1 MKEEARA
8 TKVSI
13 MWVVRELRVRRT
25 KPVALMEL
33 IGRFICIKRRYRSFQ
48 RALIIE
54 AKGRTPPVLIVLK
67 ATSVASVSTLDRKYA
82 AGELEL

>member
-33 IGRFICIKRRYRSFQ
+33 IGRFHIY
-48 RALIIE
+48 
-54 AKGRTPPVLIVLK
+54 
-67 ATSVASVSTLDRKYA
+67 
-82 AGELEL
+82 